1 MPVAVLKHTKKQAN
15 FGTESVI
22 EDI

>member
-1 MPVAVLKHTKKQAN
+1 MVTIY

-22 EDI
+22 WS